1 MAVFIPGGLIR
12 SLSHV
17 KLCRDFIVAFR
28 LFIVLVLA
36 VTKYIE
42 KCFASLL
49 TKLTEPGISYYEL
62 YNTVLS
68 ISIIMGCLRLK

>member
-1 MAVFIPGGLIR
+1 MLCLYTAVFIPGGLII
-12 SLSHV
+12 SLSYV
-17 KLCRDFIVAFR
+17 KLRRDFIVAFR

-49 TKLTEPGISYYEL
+49 TKLAAPGIVIINHYGL
-62 YNTVLS
+62 CAIKINTVL
-68 ISIIMGCLRLK
+68 